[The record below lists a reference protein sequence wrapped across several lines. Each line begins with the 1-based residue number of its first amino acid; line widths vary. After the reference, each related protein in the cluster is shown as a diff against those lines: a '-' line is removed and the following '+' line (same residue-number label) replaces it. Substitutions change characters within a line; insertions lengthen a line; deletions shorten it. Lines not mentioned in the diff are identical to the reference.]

1 MGGSLPTDR
10 FVEIRERL
18 NATKMELVHNLLFG
32 KADQEAAIAFITAA
46 PDDMEW
52 LLAEVQ
58 RLRGES

>member
-1 MGGSLPTDR
+1 MSDR
-10 FVEIRERL
+10 MAEIRERL
-18 NATKMELVHNLLFG
+18 NATKVELVNNLLFG

-52 LLAEVQ
+52 LLQEVE

>member
-1 MGGSLPTDR
+1 MA
-10 FVEIRERL
+10 EIRERL
-18 NATKMELVHNLLFG
+18 NATKVELVNNLLFG

-52 LLAEVQ
+52 LLQEVE